1 MTTIFIFV
9 KMETIA
15 EMIKMMIFLLLTSLF
30 EGDIMILLLIIRFF
44 SFISL
49 LEGASKP
56 IDNEEEESYKAA
68 FAGDTNITMFKLII
82 AQLLSFILI
91 FPFLTQL
98 LTGITMARSL
108 WDLSR

>member
-1 MTTIFIFV
+1 MFV
-9 KMETIA
+9 KMETIGPNIN
-15 EMIKMMIFLLLTSLF
+15 MVILFLLT
-30 EGDIMILLLIIRFF
+30 
-44 SFISL
+44 SL

>member
-1 MTTIFIFV
+1 MFV
-9 KMETIA
+9 KMETIGPNIN
-15 EMIKMMIFLLLTSLF
+15 MV
-30 EGDIMILLLIIRFF
+30 ILLFLT
-44 SFISL
+44 SL

>member
-15 EMIKMMIFLLLTSLF
+15 EMIKMMILLLLTSLL
-30 EGDIMILLLIIRFF
+30 EGDIMILLLIISFF
-44 SFISL
+44 PSISL

-68 FAGDTNITMFKLII
+68 FAGGMDVMTLG
-82 AQLLSFILI
+82 S
-91 FPFLTQL
+91 
-98 LTGITMARSL
+98 
-108 WDLSR
+108 

>member
-1 MTTIFIFV
+1 MTMTMFV
-9 KMETIA
+9 KMETIGPNIN
-15 EMIKMMIFLLLTSLF
+15 MVILFLLT
-30 EGDIMILLLIIRFF
+30 
-44 SFISL
+44 SL